1 MNWFIISRSS
11 WIHVIKKLINN
22 VLNLLHSIFPSQ
34 NDSSNNESR
43 EVSKSQ
49 QVQREKAMVKTLIY
63 LAFSFVVLT
72 LPANIFY
79 FLMVFASQIEKNY
92 LLVNE
97 KKIVMAFYLIVLCR
111 YRLFLSVIAVKT
123 MLYTITIPWDSVAAS
138 NSIMLKVGKIHF
150 IKCI

>member
-1 MNWFIISRSS
+1 LFYNFDKLLNV
-11 WIHVIKKLINN
+11 HVTKKLKNN
-22 VLNLLHSIFPSQ
+22 ELNLIRFSPT
-34 NDSSNNESR
+34 DPSNNESR

-63 LAFSFVVLT
+63 LALSFVVLT

-97 KKIVMAFYLIVLCR
+97 KKFAITFYLIVL
-111 YRLFLSVIAVKT
+111 YRLFLSVIACNT
-123 MLYTITIPWDSVAAS
+123 MLYALTIPRDSVAAS
-138 NSIMLKVGKIHF
+138 NSIIFKVGKIHF